1 MEAEI
6 SAVQAYQ
13 ITGRIQAFT
22 DDPTTRDV
30 LSRLMDGGL
39 LQPSEVMPGGVA
51 EALEQIQ
58 FDADALI
65 VDVSTST
72 DPVSDI
78 ADLVQRSGKQV
89 VAIGNQNDVT
99 LYRGVLAAG
108 AVDYLVQS
116 VTDELLVDAL
126 SRAPTHVGGEEA
138 EPEGCRTTV
147 ITGVRGGIGA
157 STVAV
162 SAAWTLAEEF
172 GLQTAL
178 VDLDLNFGTC
188 ALALDLLPGRGLRE
202 AIEHP
207 ERIDSLFVG
216 SAMINATDR
225 LFVLGGEEPLDRELY
240 ASSAAIHQ
248 LLAAIQPNFN
258 AMIVDLPRSMITTQQ
273 DLLANAATIILVS
286 DLSIVWLRDTLRLK
300 TLMKENARQATLKIV
315 AVEPANRK
323 PPMTRKE
330 FEKGIDGKIDILL
343 PYDPKVT
350 AAASNQGKAIPVL
363 AGKRHPLVKALRG
376 VANACGEARDA
387 GQRQA
392 RRAWWR
398 F

>member
-1 MEAEI
+1 MSAEI
-6 SAVQAYQ
+6 SAVQANQ
-13 ITGRIQAFT
+13 ITGSVQAFT

-30 LSRLMDGGL
+30 LSRLMDGGI
-39 LQPSEVMPGGVA
+39 LQPAEVMPGGIA
-51 EALEQIQ
+51 EALAQIA
-58 FDADALI
+58 FDGDALV
-65 VDVSTST
+65 VDVTAST
-72 DPVSDI
+72 DPASDV
-78 ADLVQRSGKQV
+78 ADLVQRSQKQV
-89 VAIGNQNDVT
+89 VAIGVQNDVT
-99 LYRGVLAAG
+99 LYRNILAAG
-108 AVDYLVQS
+108 AVDYLIQP

-126 SRAPTHVGGEEA
+126 SRSPSNAGIQEI

-162 SAAWTLAEEF
+162 STAWILAEDF

-188 ALALDLLPGRGLRE
+188 ALALDLVPGRGLRE

-216 SAMINATDR
+216 SAMINATEK

-258 AMIVDLPRSMITTQQ
+258 AMIVDLPRSMITAQQ
-273 DLLANAATIILVS
+273 DLLADAATIVLVT
-286 DLSIVWLRDTLRLK
+286 DLSIGGLRDTLRLK
-300 TLMKENARQATLKIV
+300 NLMKENARQASIKIV

-350 AAASNQGKAIPVL
+350 AAASNQGRAIPSL
-363 AGKRHPLVKALRG
+363 AGARHPLVKSMRRIAD
-376 VANACGEARDA
+376 ACGEP
-387 GQRQA
+387 RQA
-392 RRAWWR
+392 GKQKSGRAWWR